1 MYLHR
6 VVAKTPPFHAK
17 TLPFSPG
24 KKAQARLGPGLVFPT
39 SEWGCDISDLSIF
52 NNFLLNLWLDTM
64 SIIKALILY

>member
-17 TLPFSPG
+17 TPLSPG
-24 KKAQARLGPGLVFPT
+24 KKAQSRLGPGLDFPT

-52 NNFLLNLWLDTM
+52 NIFFLNLWLDTM